1 MLGSAFFHGFY
12 PGVFPCLGFF
22 LSLLLLFANLFSWLF
37 LVLHSLAFLA
47 CFFCRLLRNLT
58 SSFVDLF
65 SAVEY
70 EKFNNCFI
78 NWRQFNFSVSFSV
91 ALQRSVIG
99 NRAQPTQTIR
109 KQNYERPKLVHSRFT
124 VCSFL
129 PRVFL
134 RVIVISSFFW
144 LAIIS
149 TLILNSW
156 HRIEI
161 RSFPYILALN
171 AVCAR

>member
-1 MLGSAFFHGFY
+1 MLGSPFFHGFY
-12 PGVFPCLGFF
+12 PGVLPRLGFF

-47 CFFCRLLRNLT
+47 CFFGRLLRNLT

-65 SAVEY
+65 SAVGY
-70 EKFNNCFI
+70 EKFNNCSI
-78 NWRQFNFSVSFSV
+78 NWRQFTS
-91 ALQRSVIG
+91 QYRSVLLHSALWLET
-99 NRAQPTQTIR
+99 AQTPQTIR

-149 TLILNSW
+149 NLILNSW